1 MIIAENQSNMTDISS
16 DSANSV
22 NITRGNAT
30 SEQSASTIPSFAEN
44 QNQQFQRSE
53 PVDIQNVSALPTSK
67 SNSDLATR
75 AFSLPS
81 EYDYTSLNPR
91 VTVRRALSSIYSRW
105 VKILTEEDPRF
116 GSCNEF
122 TIGMSRSPR
131 HSRDTLSS
139 HATNFEQNQEEAQSQ
154 QCNQRCTNHERKS
167 SCH

>member
-105 VKILTEEDPRF
+105 VKVLLKR
-116 GSCNEF
+116 
-122 TIGMSRSPR
+122 
-131 HSRDTLSS
+131 
-139 HATNFEQNQEEAQSQ
+139 
-154 QCNQRCTNHERKS
+154 
-167 SCH
+167 